1 MSDNLSIPTTYTLT
15 PTKDYLDDLKKHKKS
30 SNVKLL
36 KKIASF
42 LDELELQPREG
53 TGQVEQLKHFGE
65 REVYSRRI
73 DKKHRLV
80 YEIVDDQV
88 IVILISAYGHYD

>member
-1 MSDNLSIPTTYTLT
+1 MYRLEYSEEMD
-15 PTKDYLDDLKKHKKS
+15 KDIEKHKKS
-30 SNVKLL
+30 GNVKLL

-42 LDELELQPREG
+42 LEEIKEHPREG

-65 REVYSRRI
+65 REIYSRRI

-80 YEIVDDQV
+80 YEIIDDTV
-88 IVILISAYGHYD
+88 VVVLISAYGHYD